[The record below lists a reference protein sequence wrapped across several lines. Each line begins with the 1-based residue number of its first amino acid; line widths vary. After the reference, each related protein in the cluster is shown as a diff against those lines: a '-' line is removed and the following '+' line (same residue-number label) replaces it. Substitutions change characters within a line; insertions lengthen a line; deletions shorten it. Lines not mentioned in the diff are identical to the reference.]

1 MWQVKKSNNILFCEK
16 RAEIHIEL
24 FQIIIKMSLNEKK
37 HQSCKLSNLWHNKIN
52 TMSFSNFHSVK
63 NTFDHIHTNNLFW
76 PIIFVFVRV
85 ISPVYNTLINMI
97 GYIKIGINEQRIIP
111 FQTLFPSSLVKY
123 TNVCKQQTFCYRIL
137 CHLSI

>member
-1 MWQVKKSNNILFCEK
+1 MIQKIILSSFLMTCMTSKKSNNILFCEK

-24 FQIIIKMSLNEKK
+24 FQIIIKTSLNEKK

-52 TMSFSNFHSVK
+52 TMSFSNLHSVK

-111 FQTLFPSSLVKY
+111 FQTNPDHTMISLDH
-123 TNVCKQQTFCYRIL
+123 I
-137 CHLSI
+137 